1 MARRTRAASPGPE
14 LYDFRR
20 PTKLSREHTRTLQI
34 VFETFARQS
43 TTMLTSSLRAVA
55 QVAIVSIEQVTYD
68 EYVSQL
74 SSQTLMALLSVE
86 PLNGAGVLE
95 FSVGTAMSC
104 VDHLLGGPGGIEQ
117 PERPLSDIETS
128 LLRGVL
134 ERLLGE
140 LRYAFEGLVRLDPQI
155 NGFEYNPQFAQVAS
169 PSDMVLV
176 ASFDMKVG
184 TSETVATLCLPFA
197 PLLAVLEAHA
207 GVTISSERERQS
219 RAQAAR
225 TIAARLED
233 VPVQVAVRFDATLTG
248 PGELADLAVGDV
260 VTLRHATSR
269 PLTVTAADLVFAH
282 AVPGAAGKRLAVL
295 VVDPP
300 PDEDRSES
308 TSRRPLSFP
317 APGGRSTAPSGPT
330 PASPS
335 RAGQSRAST
344 SRVSPSLEESA

>member
-1 MARRTRAASPGPE
+1 MTAGQSPQQSGASSSRVGRRTRGSSGGPE

-20 PTKLSREHTRTLQI
+20 PTKLSREHGRALQI

-55 QVAIVSIEQVTYD
+55 QVTIVSIEQLTYD

-74 SSQTLMALLSVE
+74 GAQTLMALLSVE
-86 PLNGAGVLE
+86 PFAGTGVLE
-95 FSVGTAMSC
+95 FSVGTAMAC
-104 VDHLLGGPGGIEQ
+104 VDHLLGGPGGDTQ
-117 PERPLSDIETS
+117 PERPLSEIETS

-155 NGFEYNPQFAQVAS
+155 NAFEYNPQFAQVAS

-197 PLLAVLEAHA
+197 PVLAVLEANA
-207 GVTISSERERQS
+207 GVQVSSERERQS

-225 TIAARLED
+225 TVAARLQD
-233 VPVQVAVRFDATLTG
+233 VPVQVAVRFDATLAG

-260 VTLRHATSR
+260 VTLRHSTGR

-300 PDEDRSES
+300 PEEDAGSGG
-308 TSRRPLSFP
+308 SRRRELSFP
-317 APGGRSTAPSGPT
+317 ST
-330 PASPS
+330 PAP
-335 RAGQSRAST
+335 APMQ
-344 SRVSPSLEESA
+344 ESA